1 MELLTRLEAAKIG
14 TRLMFAGN
22 LIRQPAMAGH
32 TFRVSGSL
40 DQADRIMNQTFWVGV
55 YPGLGTAELDHVAA
69 TIRAMIRT
77 KGHKS
82 QSA

>member
-55 YPGLGTAELDHVAA
+55 YPRLGAAELDHVAA
-69 TIRAMIRT
+69 TIRSVIR
-77 KGHKS
+77 S
-82 QSA
+82 

>member
-14 TRLMFAGN
+14 TRLIFAGN

-55 YPGLGTAELDHVAA
+55 YPRLGPAELDHVAA
-69 TIRAMIRT
+69 TIRSVIR
-77 KGHKS
+77 S
-82 QSA
+82 